1 MFADIISNINLIS
14 GLLLAAGL
22 ALLTAEFLIP
32 GFGIP
37 GIAGFIMLIVFTA
50 MVAQTP
56 AQFLVIAIVLL
67 LIISLIFIIV
77 VTFVSKKRLPHSI
90 RLDDTMQNSENTGLN
105 IKAPEIGTIGKTLT
119 SLRPSGRA
127 EFNNTPIE
135 VQTEGEYIDS
145 GKDVTVIKTG
155 IDGRIYVRLKED

>member
-22 ALLTAEFLIP
+22 ALLTAEFIIP

-37 GIAGFIMLIVFTA
+37 GIAGFILLTVFTA
-50 MVAQTP
+50 MVAQSP
-56 AQFLVIAIVLL
+56 AQFLVIAIILL

-90 RLDDTMQNSENTGLN
+90 RLDDTMQNSETAGLSV
-105 IKAPEIGTIGKTLT
+105 ISPEIGTTGKTLT
-119 SLRPSGRA
+119 ALRPSGRA
-127 EFNNTPIE
+127 EFNNIPIE

-145 GKDVTVIKTG
+145 GKEITVIKTG
-155 IDGRIYVRLKED
+155 IDGRIYVRLK